1 MMNYFCSRVGLWGAV
16 AAVGL
21 SAAAL
26 NAHAET
32 RFAVGDAV
40 SFSVETTDGRAITS
54 TQLEGHL
61 VVVHFWAA
69 VAEPSVQNLPDIQR
83 LHETYSPQGVGIISV
98 SVDPDPAAAKQM
110 IEDQQL
116 ETLAVINAEQ
126 TRPVNA
132 QFFTQR
138 YGVPHTFLIAP
149 DGTLIWDGH
158 SFLIEDQ
165 LKEALVL
172 YPPPTQSFLGESPAM
187 DIDDPFALPAVDG
200 EAIARIASQA
210 VFSQPPD
217 FHILFMQIKDLPAE
231 AFDQAKVKSFGRSV
245 GRSLE
250 RLDAEQQ
257 ENYDLYRTTYP
268 ETAALLDQWI
278 AASARSISGAGGS
291 GSASA
296 NPELVASK
304 LQQAEDAEADGD
316 DLAAYELY
324 RWIVD
329 RAPNSDEAM
338 FAQDI
343 VMILEADEAFM
354 AQVEAEKLETQAG
367 NLMAMARNFAAA
379 GLEDKAEETYQQ
391 VIEDFPTTDAAK
403 DAAEALDK

>member
-1 MMNYFCSRVGLWGAV
+1 MMNYFRSRAWVWGVITVLGLGV
-16 AAVGL
+16 ASLPAQ
-21 SAAAL
+21 
-26 NAHAET
+26 AET

-40 SFSVETTDGRAITS
+40 NFSVDTTDGRTITS
-54 TQLEGHL
+54 TQMKDFLI
-61 VVVHFWAA
+61 VVHFWAA
-69 VAEPSVQNLPDIQR
+69 ISEPSVQNLPDIQR
-83 LHETYSPQGVGIISV
+83 LHETYGPQGVGIISV

-110 IEDQQL
+110 IESQQL

-126 TRPVNA
+126 PRPVNA

-158 SFLIEDQ
+158 PFLLEEQI
-165 LKEALVL
+165 KEALVI
-172 YPPPTQSFLGESPAM
+172 YPPPTQSFLGQDSTLDME
-187 DIDDPFALPAVDG
+187 DPFALPAVDG
-200 EAIARIASQA
+200 EAIARLASQA
-210 VFSQPPD
+210 IFSQPPD
-217 FHILFMQIKDLPAE
+217 FHILFMQIKDLPPE

-268 ETAALLDQWI
+268 ETAELLDQWI
-278 AASARSISGAGGS
+278 AASARSISGSGG
-291 GSASA
+291 AA
-296 NPELVASK
+296 VNPELVASK

-338 FAQDI
+338 LAQDI
-343 VMILEADEAFM
+343 VLILEGDEAFM
-354 AQVEAEKLETQAG
+354 AQVEAEKLESQAG

-391 VIEDFPTTDAAK
+391 VIADFPTTDAAK
-403 DAAEALDK
+403 KAAEALNK

>member
-1 MMNYFCSRVGLWGAV
+1 MMNYFRSRAWVWGVITVLGLGV
-16 AAVGL
+16 ASLPAQ
-21 SAAAL
+21 
-26 NAHAET
+26 AET

-40 SFSVETTDGRAITS
+40 NFSVDTTDGRTITS
-54 TQLEGHL
+54 TQMKDFLI
-61 VVVHFWAA
+61 VVHFWAA
-69 VAEPSVQNLPDIQR
+69 ISEPSVQNLPDIQR
-83 LHETYSPQGVGIISV
+83 LHETYGPQGVGIISV

-110 IEDQQL
+110 IESQQL

-126 TRPVNA
+126 PRPVNA

-158 SFLIEDQ
+158 PFLLEEQI
-165 LKEALVL
+165 KEALVI
-172 YPPPTQSFLGESPAM
+172 YPPPTQSFLGQDSTLDME
-187 DIDDPFALPAVDG
+187 DPFALPAVDG
-200 EAIARIASQA
+200 EAIARLASQA
-210 VFSQPPD
+210 IFSQPPD
-217 FHILFMQIKDLPAE
+217 FHILFMQIKDLPPE

-268 ETAALLDQWI
+268 ETAELLDQWI
-278 AASARSISGAGGS
+278 AASARSISGSGG
-291 GSASA
+291 AA
-296 NPELVASK
+296 VNPELVASK

-338 FAQDI
+338 LAQDI
-343 VMILEADEAFM
+343 VLILEDDEAFM
-354 AQVEAEKLETQAG
+354 AQVEAEKLESQAG

-391 VIEDFPTTDAAK
+391 VIADFPTTDAAK
-403 DAAEALDK
+403 KAAEALDK